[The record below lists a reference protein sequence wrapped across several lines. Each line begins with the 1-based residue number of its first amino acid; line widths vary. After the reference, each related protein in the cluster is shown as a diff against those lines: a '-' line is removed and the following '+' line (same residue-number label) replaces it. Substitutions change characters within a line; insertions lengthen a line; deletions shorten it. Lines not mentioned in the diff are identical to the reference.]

1 MTPRTTKLS
10 GFGLVLLLGAVLCL
24 SRMGFAA
31 PAGSF
36 SVLTYN
42 VAGLPGGF
50 SSSTPEV
57 NNALISPLLNA
68 FDLVAVQEDFGFH
81 NDLISQVTH
90 PHLSI
95 KDTSDSQVGLNVGV
109 PPGLGDG
116 LNRMSDSPFTDFQ
129 RVTWDTCS
137 GVLTNGSDCL
147 APKGFSVG
155 RHEIAPGLFVDMYN
169 FHADS
174 GAPQVDINAR
184 QVQLRQLD
192 AFIGTFSNNN
202 AVIVMGDTNSFFTR
216 NGDILPEFL
225 QNTGLQDVWVEI
237 VLNGTAPS
245 VGPRLNTC
253 AENGLSGSDCEQKDK
268 IFFRSGVDVEL
279 VPTAYDV
286 PSALFSDALGAPLSD
301 HEPVSATF
309 GFSAIPEPRSVSLLV
324 VGFILLGVVLT
335 RIRWRARLTGGSKVI
350 GQSWLVC

>member
-10 GFGLVLLLGAVLCL
+10 GFDLVLLLGTVLCL
-24 SRMGFAA
+24 PGIGFAA
-31 PAGSF
+31 QSGSF

-50 SSSTPEV
+50 SSTTPEV
-57 NNALISPLLNA
+57 NNALMSPLLNA

-81 NDLISQVTH
+81 DDLISQVTH

-95 KDTSDSQVGLNVGV
+95 KDTSDSLIGIAAGV

-169 FHADS
+169 LHTDS
-174 GAPQVDINAR
+174 GAPQVDIDAR

-192 AFIGTFSNNN
+192 TFIGTFSNNN

-237 VLNGTAPS
+237 VLGGTAPS

-253 AENGLSGSDCEQKDK
+253 AENGMSGSDCEQKDK
-268 IFFRSGVDVEL
+268 IFFRSGTSVEL
-279 VPTAYDV
+279 VPTSYNV
-286 PSALFSDALGAPLSD
+286 PSAIFSDALGAPLSD
-301 HEPVSATF
+301 HEPVTATF
-309 GFSAIPEPRSVSLLV
+309 AFSTIPEPGSASLLLIGCLLLV
-324 VGFILLGVVLT
+324 AILSRAG
-335 RIRWRARLTGGSKVI
+335 WRSMRAKKIYSA
-350 GQSWLVC
+350 